1 MNKILSLFLLFSMDA
16 LSLLSAQDCSMD
28 FSGLGCNQIY
38 DLTGVHQFSK
48 LRYIEKLNT
57 EDSIHFIIPA
67 GFDSIIHHESDDVTY
82 LNHFTKRLKFAKL
95 FRKADAIYRYSPPKQ
110 LYSFYI
116 FENGKDCKRKSY
128 RWFKVNNQTNEL
140 ILLDILEKDK
150 SGFVHEQQER
160 VQLKFEGE
168 YLIVFY
174 FTRTVAKFNGED
186 KPLSTIAICFET
198 KINTMSRRPVETT
211 LCCFPEQNPYA
222 IERLTTHPLG
232 VLILEKYTY
241 P

>member
-1 MNKILSLFLLFSMDA
+1 LFLSDHTLYGSARLGQRQQNKIVNQNYVPPGTHNLVGEITQSCRVISEIINLL
-16 LSLLSAQDCSMD
+16 
-28 FSGLGCNQIY
+28 
-38 DLTGVHQFSK
+38 H
-48 LRYIEKLNT
+48 LR
-57 EDSIHFIIPA
+57 
-67 GFDSIIHHESDDVTY
+67 
-82 LNHFTKRLKFAKL
+82 
-95 FRKADAIYRYSPPKQ
+95 
-110 LYSFYI
+110 
-116 FENGKDCKRKSY
+116 
-128 RWFKVNNQTNEL
+128 FKVNNQTNEL